1 MVSLKQNNE
10 ILWNKPPNASQIVTC
25 LFTNKGNFNF
35 SQHFIICVRLCT
47 VLPNIINSK
56 CCVCLAVS
64 VFLGNG
70 IKPSQRHL
78 PSKMRVTSFLTCA
91 GTKSMVLILF
101 VQFFRSS
108 EIPMIT
114 LAFMESKLAYSVGR
128 IETLSKIFQHPVSE
142 NISGVSFDELLS
154 KSLILC
160 AKEKVLFVYR

>member
-1 MVSLKQNNE
+1 MYSTSEYYK
-10 ILWNKPPNASQIVTC
+10 
-25 LFTNKGNFNF
+25 
-35 SQHFIICVRLCT
+35 
-47 VLPNIINSK
+47 SK

-70 IKPSQRHL
+70 IKPSKGHL
-78 PSKMRVTSFLTCA
+78 PSKLRATSLLICA
-91 GTKSMVLILF
+91 STKGMVYSSF
-101 VQFFRSS
+101 SSSESS

-128 IETLSKIFQHPVSE
+128 IKTLSKIFQHPVSE

-160 AKEKVLFVYR
+160 AKQKVLFVYRQNVYIICSFI